1 MTGDAEVRGGVGRLA
16 AFGGVTCWS
25 AGNIMVARFDMPGL
39 WIGFW
44 RLTLGAVLY
53 GIVLHLGGRRISLAT
68 MRLVGPAAVVIACE
82 IGIFFTALR
91 TTTVANCTIIG
102 ALQPIVLLAVASRR
116 YRESVGAWLVGATLV
131 AVGGIALVVQ
141 GSSSQSGWSL
151 RGDLLALVAMF
162 FFSAYFVFVKDI
174 RHKVDTFTLQTA
186 SMAIGGVVLFPMAA
200 LDAGTLAV
208 PFPSWGQWAWLLALL
223 AVPGSGHFLMNW
235 AHLHV
240 SLSLTGLLTLGI
252 PVISGVGAWLFV
264 DERITVVQGAGMAIV
279 LAVLAV
285 VVVRDARMATA
296 RR

>member
-1 MTGDAEVRGGVGRLA
+1 
-16 AFGGVTCWS
+16 
-25 AGNIMVARFDMPGL
+25 
-39 WIGFW
+39 
-44 RLTLGAVLY
+44 
-53 GIVLHLGGRRISLAT
+53 
-68 MRLVGPAAVVIACE
+68 
-82 IGIFFTALR
+82 
-91 TTTVANCTIIG
+91 
-102 ALQPIVLLAVASRR
+102 
-116 YRESVGAWLVGATLV
+116 
-131 AVGGIALVVQ
+131 
-141 GSSSQSGWSL
+141 
-151 RGDLLALVAMF
+151 MF

-264 DERITVVQGAGMAIV
+264 EERITVVQGAGMAIV